1 VLCARETARAGNK
14 VPFLPEAVVD
24 ALVGYELHAAG
35 AGDLVL
41 ADVGGGGGGG
51 SGGGHDGGHCY
62 SSACSHENVDDG
74 HGLDLFRA
82 IRNGDEDF
90 LGRVAAGAEAE
101 EKWRWRVGRRVEEE
115 EEERRRK
122 AVVVVVV
129 RGRKVERQSM
139 VMKRTEQ
146 RVVVM
151 YK

>member
-82 IRNGDEDF
+82 IRNGDEDL
-90 LGRVAAGAEAE
+90 LGEGCCRGGSGGEVAVEGRTEGGGGGGGTKEEGSGGGGGAGEEGGEAEHGDEEDRAAGC
-101 EKWRWRVGRRVEEE
+101 RHV
-115 EEERRRK
+115 
-122 AVVVVVV
+122 
-129 RGRKVERQSM
+129 
-139 VMKRTEQ
+139 
-146 RVVVM
+146 
-151 YK
+151 